1 MKLLKLAGI
10 TITITIVATLLI
22 KADQILSRDGVEQTK
37 RDPIVFEKDDD
48 QKTEKDNNESLLVE
62 KIEKLTSRINELE
75 AELINQQAEKEAV
88 KINEQAK
95 VKNPE
100 EEKELEK
107 KTATNVQPEQEE
119 SAIPKNGP
127 APRAEP
133 VISADL
139 FPNDPPTG
147 TEPPLPS
154 FSPDTQARHDF
165 GEALNPY
172 GEWMGTQEYGE
183 VWKPRIQNSPN
194 WAPYTV
200 GRWHYTEL
208 GWHFT
213 SAEPWGWACYHYGRW
228 VRYRSLG
235 WCWVP
240 GREWAPAWVSW
251 RTSPNHI
258 GWSPLPPRATWN
270 HHSGIRHWAD
280 SRFNIGPS
288 HYSFL
293 KVEDFSSRNC
303 RNSLISRRQNTSLML
318 STNNVTLMFS
328 ISLGGKKR
336 ICNRGPDRN
345 FLVKYHRQ
353 DHRPLRITR
362 SRAEK
367 GCVNQVN
374 VINQEIVIHQRVK
387 NERPIHQS
395 RSQSI
400 RKINNDKIDEGWSE
414 LSNNEQK
421 TVLRRHIGSDSNRNR
436 GAQAINPTIIS
447 NNNVTIRQTK
457 DSEVKGRV
465 SNVVVPNLVETKTK
479 ERQGR
484 VTAKERQSQE
494 AQRQIED
501 QKVRVT
507 ANERQRQE
515 LARKQ
520 AQDEKLRQSQEA
532 QKQIEA
538 QKARTTAKERERQE
552 LAQRKAQVDRIRQ
565 SQAAQ
570 KQIEDQKS
578 RVTIQE
584 RQRQELAQRKAQVDR
599 IKQTQAAQKQIE
611 DQRRRSTVQERQR
624 QESAQRKAQVDRI
637 RQAQTAQKQI
647 EDQRRRS
654 TVQERQRQERSNSFA
669 KRRPAP
675 ASSTQRTIKNS
686 TPKTINKS
694 SKSFSKNISPSRSSS
709 KSSDVKSAPKSS
721 KRFSRNIK
729 K

>member
-10 TITITIVATLLI
+10 TLTITIVATLLI
-22 KADQILSRDGVEQTK
+22 KADQILSRDGVAQTK
-37 RDPIVFEKDDD
+37 RDPVVFEEDED
-48 QKTEKDNNESLLVE
+48 QKTEKDNSESLLVE

-100 EEKELEK
+100 EDKKLEK
-107 KTATNVQPEQEE
+107 KTATNVQPEQKE

-293 KVEDFSSRNC
+293 RVEDFSSRNC
-303 RNSLISRRQNTSLML
+303 RNSLISRRQNTSLIL

-328 ISLGGKKR
+328 ISLGGKK
-336 ICNRGPDRN
+336 
-345 FLVKYHRQ
+345 
-353 DHRPLRITR
+353 
-362 SRAEK
+362 
-367 GCVNQVN
+367 
-374 VINQEIVIHQRVK
+374 K
-387 NERPIHQS
+387 NLQ
-395 RSQSI
+395 
-400 RKINNDKIDEGWSE
+400 
-414 LSNNEQK
+414 
-421 TVLRRHIGSDSNRNR
+421 
-436 GAQAINPTIIS
+436 
-447 NNNVTIRQTK
+447 
-457 DSEVKGRV
+457 
-465 SNVVVPNLVETKTK
+465 
-479 ERQGR
+479 
-484 VTAKERQSQE
+484 
-494 AQRQIED
+494 
-501 QKVRVT
+501 
-507 ANERQRQE
+507 
-515 LARKQ
+515 
-520 AQDEKLRQSQEA
+520 
-532 QKQIEA
+532 
-538 QKARTTAKERERQE
+538 
-552 LAQRKAQVDRIRQ
+552 
-565 SQAAQ
+565 
-570 KQIEDQKS
+570 
-578 RVTIQE
+578 
-584 RQRQELAQRKAQVDR
+584 
-599 IKQTQAAQKQIE
+599 
-611 DQRRRSTVQERQR
+611 
-624 QESAQRKAQVDRI
+624 
-637 RQAQTAQKQI
+637 
-647 EDQRRRS
+647 
-654 TVQERQRQERSNSFA
+654 
-669 KRRPAP
+669 
-675 ASSTQRTIKNS
+675 
-686 TPKTINKS
+686 
-694 SKSFSKNISPSRSSS
+694 
-709 KSSDVKSAPKSS
+709 
-721 KRFSRNIK
+721 
-729 K
+729 